1 MTLIALPVG
10 SVTPREAVQVETE
23 IERLRKKLENFPS
36 ASLYNRLAEL
46 ARQAGDD
53 VEAEAVCRRCV
64 REFPRSGQSY
74 VILAEIKIAQSRKA
88 EAIHLLQTGIEKD
101 PRSYAAH
108 RLMADLADTK
118 EQALHHLR
126 QILHFKPSDPA
137 TVQRI
142 LELGGKVPSGTTAR
156 HRTVSVAATA
166 NPPAAVVVQPPQ
178 AGTGTAANRPT
189 VVPRQP
195 PVEAN
200 APLPFPAG
208 PNSAPTRPPA
218 PGAATTLLRSLGSSK
233 VAVLDALCM
242 EAGVRGASIVDD
254 QGRVVV
260 SKNLP
265 AGQDELL
272 AALASDILKTTS
284 ATLAATGAG
293 APATWVL
300 VAAGGQVLTFSRD
313 RTLSV
318 VVLADPGVR
327 PAMLELRARQALID
341 LGAA

>member
-1 MTLIALPVG
+1 M
-10 SVTPREAVQVETE
+10 ETE

-53 VEAEAVCRRCV
+53 AEAEAVCRRCV
-64 REFPRSGQSY
+64 REFPRSCQSY
-74 VILAEIKIAQSRKA
+74 VILAEIKIAWSKKA

-108 RLMADLADTK
+108 RLMSDLADTK
-118 EQALHHLR
+118 EQAIHHLR
-126 QILHFKPSDPA
+126 QILQFKPGDPA

-142 LELGGKVPSGTTAR
+142 TELGGKVPTGTTSR
-156 HRTVSVAATA
+156 HRTVAVTTA
-166 NPPAAVVVQPPQ
+166 PNPPAIAGSPPPQ
-178 AGTGTAANRPT
+178 SATTAQRPT
-189 VVPRQP
+189 VKPLKA
-195 PVEAN
+195 PVDGK
-200 APLPFPAG
+200 APLPFEMSP
-208 PNSAPTRPPA
+208 SPA
-218 PGAATTLLRSLGSSK
+218 PAPAPAPARTAAVGTGATVLRSLGNPK
-233 VAVLDALCM
+233 TAVLDALCM
-242 EAGVRGASIVDD
+242 EAGVRGVSIVDD
-254 QGRVVV
+254 QGRVVM

-272 AALASDILKTTS
+272 AALASDILKTTC

-300 VAAGGQVLTFSRD
+300 IASGGQVLTFSRD
-313 RTLSV
+313 RMLSV

-341 LGAA
+341 LGAT

>member
-1 MTLIALPVG
+1 
-10 SVTPREAVQVETE
+10 VQVETE

-53 VEAEAVCRRCV
+53 AEAEAVCRRCV

-74 VILAEIKIAQSRKA
+74 VILAEIKIAQSKKA

-108 RLMADLADTK
+108 RLMSELADTK

-126 QILHFKPSDPA
+126 QILLFKPSDPA

-142 LELGGKVPSGTTAR
+142 AELGGKVPGGTTAR
-156 HRTVSVAATA
+156 HRSVSVAAAT
-166 NPPAAVVVQPPQ
+166 NPPAPAVLPPPPV
-178 AGTGTAANRPT
+178 GTPAHRPT
-189 VVPRQP
+189 IVPRQP
-195 PVEAN
+195 PVDAN
-200 APLPFPAG
+200 APLPFLVG
-208 PNSAPTRPPA
+208 PSAASARPSS
-218 PGAATTLLRSLGSSK
+218 PGVATTLLRSIGSSK
-233 VAVLDALCM
+233 AAVLDALCM
-242 EAGVRGASIVDD
+242 EAGVRGAAIVDD

-260 SKNLP
+260 SRNLP

-272 AALASDILKTTS
+272 AALAADILKTTS

-293 APATWVL
+293 VPATWVL
-300 VAAGGQVLTFSRD
+300 VAVGGQVLTFSRD

>member
-1 MTLIALPVG
+1 
-10 SVTPREAVQVETE
+10 VQVETE

-53 VEAEAVCRRCV
+53 AEAETVCRRCV

-74 VILAEIKIAQSRKA
+74 VILAEIKIAQNKKA
-88 EAIHLLQTGIEKD
+88 EAIHLLTTGIEKD

-108 RLMADLADTK
+108 RLMSDLADNK
-118 EQALHHLR
+118 DQALHHLR
-126 QILHFKPSDPA
+126 QILQFKPSDPA
-137 TVQRI
+137 TIQRI
-142 LELGGKVPSGTTAR
+142 TELGGKVPTGTTAR
-156 HRTVSVAATA
+156 HRTVTA
-166 NPPAAVVVQPPQ
+166 SISASAPAAAASSSAKPQ
-178 AGTGTAANRPT
+178 TASHRPK
-189 VVPRQP
+189 VVPRQSS
-195 PVEAN
+195 VDGN
-200 APLPFPAG
+200 DPLPFSVSSNAAPA
-208 PNSAPTRPPA
+208 RPPS
-218 PGAATTLLRSLGSSK
+218 PGVATTLLRSIGGSK
-233 VAVLDALCM
+233 AAVLDALCM

-272 AALASDILKTTS
+272 AALASDILKTTT
-284 ATLAATGAG
+284 ATMAASGAG

>member
-1 MTLIALPVG
+1 M
-10 SVTPREAVQVETE
+10 ETE

-53 VEAEAVCRRCV
+53 AEAEAVCRRCV

-74 VILAEIKIAQSRKA
+74 VILAEIKIAQSKKA

-108 RLMADLADTK
+108 RLMSDLADTK
-118 EQALHHLR
+118 EQSLHHLR
-126 QILHFKPSDPA
+126 QILQFKPSDPA

-142 LELGGKVPSGTTAR
+142 TELGGKVPTGTTAR
-156 HRTVSVAATA
+156 HRTVSVATSA
-166 NPPAAVVVQPPQ
+166 NAPAAAGSPSPQ
-178 AGTGTAANRPT
+178 STTAAHRPT
-189 VVPRQP
+189 VVPRQS
-195 PVEAN
+195 PVDGN
-200 APLPFPAG
+200 APLPFSFSPNPA
-208 PNSAPTRPPA
+208 PVRPPS
-218 PGAATTLLRSLGSSK
+218 PGAATTLLRSIGSSK
-233 VAVLDALCM
+233 AAVLDALCM

-272 AALASDILKTTS
+272 AALASDIFKTTS
-284 ATLAATGAG
+284 ATLATTGAG

-313 RTLSV
+313 RLLSV
-318 VVLADPGVR
+318 VVLADTGIR